1 MKLFGRMFSD
11 LSSIRKNRLPNA
23 KLLGETSLM
32 FLLHPTINEK
42 DMLEY
47 SEAIS
52 KVIKNASI

>member
-1 MKLFGRMFSD
+1 
-11 LSSIRKNRLPNA
+11 
-23 KLLGETSLM
+23 M